1 METKKN
7 DNPDKVRIGVLVSG
21 GGTNLQAIIDSCESG
36 ILKDIAEIAAVI
48 SNKADAYALERAKK
62 HGIYS
67 KFIDR
72 KNFQGNA
79 AFCQEIAK
87 ELKSRGVK
95 LICLAG
101 YLCMITP
108 ELIKEFKGNII
119 NIHPALLPKF
129 GGKGMY
135 GHNVHE
141 TVLKSGDKESG
152 ATVHWVNEIY
162 DNGEII
168 IQKRVSVIPND
179 TPESLAKRIL
189 PVEHQIYPEAI
200 LKIIKEGLKIKG

>member
-1 METKKN
+1 M
-7 DNPDKVRIGVLVSG
+7 
-21 GGTNLQAIIDSCESG
+21 QAIIDSCESG

-67 KFIDR
+67 KCIDR

-79 AFCQEIAK
+79 EFCLEIAK
-87 ELKSRGVK
+87 ELKNREVE

-108 ELIKEFKGNII
+108 ELIKEFKGNVI

-135 GHNVHE
+135 GHHVHE
-141 TVLKSGDKESG
+141 TVLKSGEKESG

-168 IQKRVSVIPND
+168 IQKKVPVIAGD
-179 TPESLAKRIL
+179 TPETLAKRVL
-189 PVEHQIYPEAI
+189 EVEHKIYPEAI
-200 LKIIKEGLKIKG
+200 KIVIDKLK